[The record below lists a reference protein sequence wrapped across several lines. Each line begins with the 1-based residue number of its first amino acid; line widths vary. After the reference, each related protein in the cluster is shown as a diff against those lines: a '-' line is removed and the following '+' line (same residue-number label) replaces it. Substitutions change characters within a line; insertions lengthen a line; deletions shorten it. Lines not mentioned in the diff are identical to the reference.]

1 MWCIDHYIFLS
12 STIYIYYQVY
22 IYILHTLLF
31 FVLLDDTSWSSGYNI
46 RPRSWNLWV
55 GVSAGVHFLL
65 ISAAESVKTWV
76 RKFQPLV
83 DEVQECWTWIT
94 IKLEGVN
101 RGEMNTSLVTT
112 RRMSNVVA
120 RWLAPSPINENIYIC
135 LHNLSSSFDVS
146 FYFYF
151 LLFFLLC
158 VFFLLSFRAKFS
170 RLLFVFATIYTMTFH
185 QCIYLYIWIIL
196 LFVEDTSGIYTSV
209 FCLSS
214 SSLFPRACCQ
224 ESCIQIQADFA
235 RFYEEATQR
244 KRANFTHPKP
254 AVLTQC
260 LTEVAHHFLSVSCG
274 QTKRSTSRK

>member
-1 MWCIDHYIFLS
+1 MLS
-12 STIYIYYQVY
+12 SIYIY
-22 IYILHTLLF
+22 ICFLHIIIIF
-31 FVLLDDTSWSSGYNI
+31 FVLSDDTSWSSRYSI
-46 RPRSWNLWV
+46 RPRSRNLWV

-76 RKFQPLV
+76 RKVQLLI
-83 DEVQECWTWIT
+83 DEVQECWTCILSCFIFT
-94 IKLEGVN
+94 FICYIFFYFVFSRFVQSFLVY
-101 RGEMNTSLVTT
+101 SLF
-112 RRMSNVVA
+112 SLPYIL
-120 RWLAPSPINENIYIC
+120 WLSINIYIYI
-135 LHNLSSSFDVS
+135 HIYIILS
-146 FYFYF
+146 
-151 LLFFLLC
+151 FFLWSMLPG
-158 VFFLLSFRAKFS
+158 F
-170 RLLFVFATIYTMTFH
+170 
-185 QCIYLYIWIIL
+185 
-196 LFVEDTSGIYTSV
+196 YTSV